1 MIYDLD
7 KIDSSRIDKLTKKI
21 YMLIYDTKLDDINL
35 EEHMNYMKKKV
46 ELYVNDIDSQVSS
59 FTEGRVRVHI

>member
-1 MIYDLD
+1 MIYDLE

-35 EEHMNYMKKKV
+35 EEHMNYMEKNV
-46 ELYVNDIDSQVSS
+46 EL
-59 FTEGRVRVHI
+59 

>member
-21 YMLIYDTKLDDINL
+21 YMLIYDTKLDDINP